1 MQTCTGVD
9 EICRT
14 ENNVHNVYRVN
25 FLYLKVASKT
35 SSLGR
40 YCVNIVMMITRIL
53 VLMLYILAL
62 HRTLCVYLFIHWY
75 SAKLSGTHSVI
86 QRSQRVTN
94 GFIKEQL
101 HFHKNASCP
110 IRQKSLCE
118 NLFNNVAA
126 VWTYTGLRRFAK
138 KINVNK

>member
-1 MQTCTGVD
+1 MKYAKLKTMSTMFS
-9 EICRT
+9 E
-14 ENNVHNVYRVN
+14 
-25 FLYLKVASKT
+25 LKVASKT

-40 YCVNIVMMITRIL
+40 YCVNIVMMITGIL
-53 VLMLYILAL
+53 VLMLYILVL
-62 HRTLCVYLFIHWY
+62 HHTWCVYLFIHWY

-101 HFHKNASCP
+101 HFHKNASWP
-110 IRQKSLCE
+110 IRQKGLCE

-126 VWTYTGLRRFAK
+126 VCTYTGLRRFAK
-138 KINVNK
+138 KINTNK